1 MLFFKILIF
10 ILIPFLLNGQQ
21 KINTTGNNSPI
32 EIKEKNNQMKEDIA
46 KTDISS
52 DKDIQSFINKFDG
65 KIKLNTIKPLE

>member
-1 MLFFKILIF
+1 MFFFKILIF
-10 ILIPFLLNGQQ
+10 ILLPFLLNGQQ